1 MLTERTTK
9 EALAERVA
17 ALEAELA
24 HERETLVGER
34 EALAKAYAHAAELEK
49 ERDALRAAHERI
61 RLELELIKRR
71 IVLGKAERTDT
82 AQLELEFALKLAELN
97 AMANT
102 PKDTPPEPPP
112 RKKAKSKGRR
122 DLSKAKLPVERIE
135 VVDPVFEAMVAEG
148 RAERIG
154 ADESRKLHRK
164 RGGMV
169 VVVVARATYRM
180 QRASGEPTLAT
191 AAMPRET
198 FARSLATPALIAHII
213 AQKYAMG
220 LPLYRLEEQLAREG
234 AAVDRG
240 TMARWLADAG
250 ETFGASIVDA
260 MVKDAVANAF
270 CIATDA
276 TGVLVQP
283 IPNEQRSRQACK
295 RGHIFAQV
303 VDRDAVIFSYTERE
317 TSLAV
322 KSLFKGF
329 TGYIQ
334 ADAKSVYDALFRP
347 PDDASAEGETPT
359 EVGCWSHARRKFWE
373 ATVAKDSV
381 AREGLAR
388 IGRIFEVDAA
398 WRDKP
403 PSELARLRQT
413 HLAVHLEHFFAWAKA
428 EHERVEHSRG
438 LLATALGYVVR
449 QRGPLEA
456 FLADGR
462 LVLDNNRSERALRA
476 VAVGRKAWLFCGSD
490 DHAQAAANLMTL
502 VASAKLQ
509 GLDPE
514 IYLRDIT
521 RVLAFWPRERMFE
534 LAPKYWARTRARLDA
549 GELDAEIGELTVP
562 PPEEQTPAD

>member
-1 MLTERTTK
+1 MHTERTTK
-9 EALAERVA
+9 AVLAERIA
-17 ALEAELA
+17 ALEATVA
-24 HERETLVGER
+24 ARD
-34 EALAKAYAHAAELEK
+34 ADLAKAYAHAADLEK

-71 IVLGKAERTDT
+71 IVLGKAERVDT
-82 AQLELEFALKLAELN
+82 AQLELEFAAKLAELN
-97 AMANT
+97 ALAGT
-102 PKDTPPEPPP
+102 PKETPPAAPVR
-112 RKKAKSKGRR
+112 RKVKPKGRR

-135 VVDPVFEAMVAEG
+135 VTDPVFEAMVAEG

-154 ADESRKLHRK
+154 ADESRRLHRK

-169 VVVVARATYRM
+169 VVVVARVTYRM
-180 QRASGEPTLAT
+180 QRSSGEPTLVT

-198 FARSLATPALIAHII
+198 FARSLATPALLAHII

-220 LPLYRLEEQLAREG
+220 LPLYRLEEQFAREG
-234 AAVDRG
+234 APIDRG

-276 TGVLVQP
+276 TGILVQP
-283 IPNEQRSRQACK
+283 IPNEQRRRQSCK
-295 RGHIFAQV
+295 RGHIFTQV
-303 VDRDAVIFSYTERE
+303 VDRDAIIFSYTERE

-347 PDDASAEGETPT
+347 PADVSAEDDTPT

-373 ATVAKDSV
+373 ATVAKDAV

-388 IGRIFEVDAA
+388 IGRIFDLDAS
-398 WRDKP
+398 WKHKP
-403 PSELARLRQT
+403 PSEIARLRQA
-413 HLAVHLEHFFAWAKA
+413 HLAVHIENFFAWAKL
-428 EHERVEHSRG
+428 EHEKVKHTRG
-438 LLATALGYVVR
+438 LLSSALGYVVR
-449 QRGPLEA
+449 QSKPLEA

-462 LVLDNNRSERALRA
+462 LVMDNNRSERALRA

-502 VASAKLQ
+502 VASAKLH
-509 GLDPE
+509 GLAPE
-514 IYLRDIT
+514 LYLRDIT
-521 RVLAFWPRERMFE
+521 RVLAFWPRERMLE
-534 LAPKYWARTRARLDA
+534 LTPKHWARTRARINEK
-549 GELDAEIGELTVP
+549 ELAVEIGELTVP
-562 PPEEQTPAD
+562 PAQKEAAS

>member
-1 MLTERTTK
+1 MLTEPTTK
-9 EALAERVA
+9 EALAERVV
-17 ALEAELA
+17 ALEAELVR
-24 HERETLVGER
+24 ERD
-34 EALAKAYAHAAELEK
+34 ALAKAYAHAAELEK

-61 RLELELIKRR
+61 RMELELIKRR
-71 IVLGKAERTDT
+71 IVLGKAERVDT
-82 AQLELEFALKLAELN
+82 AQLELEFAAKLAELN
-97 AMANT
+97 ALADT
-102 PKDTPPEPPP
+102 PKPAPAEPPQ
-112 RKKAKSKGRR
+112 RKKAKPKGRR

-135 VVDPVFEAMVAEG
+135 VTDPVFEAMVAEG

-154 ADESRKLHRK
+154 ADESRRLHRK

-169 VVVVARATYRM
+169 VVVVARVTYRM

-198 FARSLATPALIAHII
+198 FARSLATPALLAHII

-220 LPLYRLEEQLAREG
+220 LPLYRLEEQFAREG
-234 AAVDRG
+234 AAIDRG
-240 TMARWLADAG
+240 TMARWLAEAG

-283 IPNEQRSRQACK
+283 IPNEQRTRQPCK
-295 RGHIFAQV
+295 RGHIFTQV
-303 VDRDAVIFSYTERE
+303 VDRDAVIFNYTERE

-347 PDDASAEGETPT
+347 PDQPDAEADTPT

-373 ATVAKDSV
+373 ATVAKDIV

-388 IGRIFEVDAA
+388 IGRIFELDAS

-403 PSELARLRQT
+403 PSEITRLRKA
-413 HLAVHLEHFFAWAKA
+413 HLAIHIEKFFAWADA
-428 EHERVEHSRG
+428 EYETTRHTRG
-438 LLATALGYVVR
+438 LLSTALGYVVR

-462 LVLDNNRSERALRA
+462 LAMDNNRSERALRA

-490 DHAQAAANLMTL
+490 DHAEAAANLMTL
-502 VASAKLQ
+502 VASAKLHS
-509 GLDPE
+509 LDPE
-514 IYLRDIT
+514 LYLRDIT
-521 RVLAFWPRERMFE
+521 RVLAFWPRERMLE
-534 LAPKYWARTRARLDA
+534 LAPKHWARTRSRIDA
-549 GELDAEIGELTVP
+549 VELGAEIGELTVP
-562 PPEEQTPAD
+562 QLEEQATAD

>member
-1 MLTERTTK
+1 MLYAMHLERTTK
-9 EALAERVA
+9 AAMAERIA
-17 ALEAELA
+17 ALEAELSSRDA
-24 HERETLVGER
+24 
-34 EALAKAYAHAAELEK
+34 ALAKAYAHAAELEK

-61 RLELELIKRR
+61 RMELELIKRR
-71 IVLGKAERTDT
+71 IVLGKAERVDT
-82 AQLELEFALKLAELN
+82 AQLELEFAAKLAELN
-97 AMANT
+97 ALAGT
-102 PKDTPPEPPP
+102 PKPEPSEPP
-112 RKKAKSKGRR
+112 QRKKAKPKGRR

-135 VVDPVFEAMVAEG
+135 LTDPVFEAMVAEG

-154 ADESRKLHRK
+154 ADESGRLHYK
-164 RGGMV
+164 RGGPV
-169 VVVVARATYRM
+169 VVVVARVTYRM

-198 FARSLATPALIAHII
+198 FARVLATPALLAHII
-213 AQKYAMG
+213 AQKYVMG

-234 AAVDRG
+234 AAIDRG

-250 ETFGASIVDA
+250 ATFGASIVDA
-260 MVKDAVANAF
+260 MIKDAAANAF

-276 TGVLVQP
+276 TGILVQP
-283 IPNEQRSRQACK
+283 IPNEQRTRQACK
-295 RGHIFAQV
+295 RGHIFTQV

-347 PDDASAEGETPT
+347 ADDPSADEDTPT

-373 ATVAKDSV
+373 ATVAKDAV

-388 IGRIFEVDAA
+388 IGRLFELDAS

-403 PSELARLRQT
+403 PSEIARLRKA
-413 HLAVHLEHFFAWAKA
+413 HLAVHLEQFFAWASA
-428 EHERVEHSRG
+428 EYETVRNIRG
-438 LLATALGYVVR
+438 LLCSALGYVVR

-462 LVLDNNRSERALRA
+462 LVMDNNRSERALRA

-490 DHAQAAANLMTL
+490 DHAEAAANLMTL
-502 VASAKLQ
+502 VASAKLH

-514 IYLRDIT
+514 LYLRDVT
-521 RVLAFWPRERMFE
+521 RVLAFWPRERLLE
-534 LAPKYWARTRARLDA
+534 LAPKHWAHTRSRIDA
-549 GELDAEIGELTVP
+549 AELAAELGELTVP
-562 PPEEQTPAD
+562 TAEEQAAAG

>member
-17 ALEAELA
+17 TLEAALA
-24 HERETLVGER
+24 SKSD
-34 EALAKAYAHAAELEK
+34 ALAKAYAHAAELEA

-71 IVLGKAERTDT
+71 IVLGKAERVDT
-82 AQLELEFALKLAELN
+82 AQLELEFAAKLAELN
-97 AMANT
+97 ALA
-102 PKDTPPEPPP
+102 DTPAEPPP
-112 RKKAKSKGRR
+112 ATPMRKKAKPKGRR
-122 DLSKAKLPVERIE
+122 DLSKARLPVERIE

-154 ADESRKLHRK
+154 ADESRRLHRK

-169 VVVVARATYRM
+169 VVVVARVTYRM
-180 QRASGEPTLAT
+180 QRSSGEPTLVT

-198 FARSLATPALIAHII
+198 FARSLATPALLAHII

-220 LPLYRLEEQLAREG
+220 LPLYRLEEQFAREG
-234 AAVDRG
+234 APIDRG

-276 TGVLVQP
+276 TGILVQP
-283 IPNEQRSRQACK
+283 IPNEQRKRQSCK
-295 RGHIFAQV
+295 RGHIFTQV
-303 VDRDAVIFSYTERE
+303 VDRDAIIFSYTERE

-334 ADAKSVYDALFRP
+334 ADAKSVYDALFKP
-347 PDDASAEGETPT
+347 PDDVSAEDDTPT

-373 ATVAKDSV
+373 ATVAKDTV

-388 IGRIFEVDAA
+388 IGRIFELDAS

-403 PSELARLRQT
+403 PSEIARLRKT
-413 HLAVHLEHFFAWAKA
+413 HLAVHLEQFFSWAGA
-428 EHERVEHSRG
+428 EYETARHTRG

-462 LVLDNNRSERALRA
+462 LAMDNNRSERALRA

-490 DHAQAAANLMTL
+490 DHAEAAANLMTL
-502 VASAKLQ
+502 VASAKLHS
-509 GLDPE
+509 LDPE
-514 IYLRDIT
+514 FYLRDVT
-521 RVLAFWPRERMFE
+521 RVLAFWPRERMLE
-534 LAPKYWARTRARLDA
+534 LAPKKWARTRSRIDA
-549 GELDAEIGELTVP
+549 AELAAEIGELTVP
-562 PPEEQTPAD
+562 PPEEQTTAD